1 MTNDDLPNRCR
12 LVLIADPRAGGG
24 MHAPRVLAALSG
36 GDVASLIL
44 VAGAVADDAFQAWC
58 EAIVPEA
65 QARGVAVVIA
75 GDTRTAG
82 RVGADG
88 IHLETNKDEIDAA
101 VRKHDG
107 RLIVGAGGAKTRHDA
122 LELGEAQPDYIF
134 FGRFN
139 YDNTPEP
146 HPRNIGLAEW
156 WAEIV
161 QVPCIALGGST
172 IESAEAIA
180 ATGAEFV
187 ALSAAVFAGDR
198 DPADAVAAVNAL
210 LDKVA
215 PSFEE

>member
-1 MTNDDLPNRCR
+1 MTHDDLPNRCR

-24 MHAPRVLAALSG
+24 MDAGRVLAALSG

-44 VAGAVADDAFQAWC
+44 VAGAVDDGAFQTYC
-58 EAIVPEA
+58 EAIVPDA

-88 IHLETNKDEIDAA
+88 IHMETGKDEIAEA

-107 RLIVGAGGAKTRHDA
+107 KLIVGAGGAKTRHDA

-146 HPRNIGLAEW
+146 HPRNVGLAEW

-161 QVPCIALGGST
+161 QVPCITLGGST
-172 IESAEAIA
+172 IESAETIA
-180 ATGAEFV
+180 KTGAEFV
-187 ALSAAVFAGDR
+187 ALSAAIFANDV
-198 DPADAVAAVNAL
+198 DPAAAVASTNAL

-215 PSFEE
+215 PSFET